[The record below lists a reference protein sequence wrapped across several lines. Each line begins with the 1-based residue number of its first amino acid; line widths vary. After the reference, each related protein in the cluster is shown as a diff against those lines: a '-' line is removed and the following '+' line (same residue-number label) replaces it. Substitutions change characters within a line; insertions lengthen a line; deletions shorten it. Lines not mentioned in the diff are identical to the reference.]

1 MVTLS
6 EIHREGTKMF
16 IKAGLKSPAF
26 DSLCLMGKVFGIEN
40 RVQLAIRGNETADDS
55 KAALFLSLCRERLNR
70 PLQYILGAW
79 EFDGMSLSCG
89 EGVLV
94 PREDTMTLVEAAQ
107 TALKGTERA
116 NILDLCAG
124 TGAVGI
130 ALARRLPGSK
140 CTCVELSEKAMPYL
154 KENIARFAPDSVTA
168 VKADVLCEPAF
179 GKNSF
184 DAIVSNPP
192 YIRTDVIP
200 TLDTDVRKEPE
211 MALDGGA
218 DGLVFYRAILE
229 KWLCLL
235 MSGGT
240 LAVEIGYDQAE
251 EVTKLF
257 KDAGLYNVRCIRDMS
272 GSNRTI
278 IGTYLYDN
286 QK

>member
-6 EIHREGTKMF
+6 EVYREGKSILT
-16 IKAGLKSPAF
+16 KAGLESPAF

-40 RVQLAIRGNETADDS
+40 RTQLTIRGNETAEDD
-55 KAALFLSLCRERLNR
+55 KAAEFLALCRERTDR

-94 PREDTMTLVEAAQ
+94 PREDTLTLVEAAQ
-107 TALKGTERA
+107 AALDGAENA

-130 ALARRLPGSK
+130 ALTCRVSGSK
-140 CTCVELSEKAMPYL
+140 CTCVELSEKAMHYL
-154 KENIARFAPDSVTA
+154 KENIFRFAPGKVTA
-168 VKADVLCEPAF
+168 VTGDVLCEPAF
-179 GKNSF
+179 EKNSF
-184 DAIVSNPP
+184 DAIVANPP

-200 TLDTDVRKEPE
+200 TLDADVRKEPE
-211 MALDGGA
+211 MALDGGE
-218 DGLVFYRAILE
+218 DGLIFYRAITE

-235 MSGGT
+235 KNGGT

-251 EVTKLF
+251 EVSNLF
-257 KDAGLYNVRCIRDMS
+257 RKAGLSDVRCIRDIN
-272 GSNRTI
+272 GNARTI
-278 IGTYLYDN
+278 IGTYLFGN